1 METLR
6 WEKGT
11 LYLLDQTVL
20 PFTET
25 YLTCTT
31 WQDVHKAISVLA
43 VRGAPAIGVAAA
55 YGVVL
60 GTQSLCEGQ
69 GDKPFLTALQDICTA
84 LDGARP
90 TAVNL
95 HWALEQMMACAKHHG
110 GESPEALVG
119 ILEEKAKAIH
129 ADDVAINT
137 AMAGWGAD
145 EIGKGDRPLTL
156 LTHCNAGALATAG
169 VGTALGIIT
178 ELHRRGKV
186 AMVYADE
193 TRPLLQGARLT
204 AFELMTGGVP
214 VTLITD
220 NMAAWTMKEKGVDAI
235 IVGADR
241 IAANGDTANKIGT
254 YGLSLM
260 AKVLDIPLYIAAPLS
275 TFDRSIADGSQIP
288 IEERNHDEV
297 RSFGG
302 AAAALSDTPVFN
314 PAFDV
319 TPHENI
325 RAIVTEKGVI
335 DRPDTAAVQAF
346 FEKNSL

>member
-60 GTQSLCEGQ
+60 GARSILEKPGE
-69 GDKPFLTALQDICTA
+69 KPFITALQDICTN

-95 HWALEQMMACAKHHG
+95 HWALEQMMACAKAHG
-110 GESPEALVG
+110 GESPTAIVHV
-119 ILEEKAKAIH
+119 LEDKAQAIH

-169 VGTALGIIT
+169 VGTALGVIS
-178 ELHRRGKV
+178 ELHRRGQVK
-186 AMVYADE
+186 MVYADE

-204 AFELMTGGVP
+204 AFELMAGGVP

-260 AKVLDIPLYIAAPLS
+260 PRSWVFPCILQRPCRPLTGPL
-275 TFDRSIADGSQIP
+275 P
-288 IEERNHDEV
+288 
-297 RSFGG
+297 
-302 AAAALSDTPVFN
+302 
-314 PAFDV
+314 
-319 TPHENI
+319 
-325 RAIVTEKGVI
+325 
-335 DRPDTAAVQAF
+335 AAVKSPLKSAVTTKSALLEALPQPF
-346 FEKNSL
+346 RIRRSTTRPLM

>member
-20 PFTET
+20 PFTEN
-25 YLTCTT
+25 YLACTT
-31 WQDVHKAISVLA
+31 WQDVYKAISVLA

-60 GTQSLCEGQ
+60 GARSILDGA
-69 GDKPFLTALQDICTA
+69 GGKPFLTAVQEICTN

-95 HWALEQMMACAKHHG
+95 HWALEQMMDCAKEYG
-110 GESPEALVG
+110 NESPSAIVDA
-119 ILEEKAKAIH
+119 LEEKAKAIH

-137 AMAGWGAD
+137 AMARCGAD
-145 EIGKGDRPLTL
+145 EVGKGDRPLTL

-169 VGTALGIIT
+169 VGTALGVIT
-178 ELHRRGKV
+178 ELHRRKKV
-186 AMVYADE
+186 TMVYADE

-260 AKVLDIPLYIAAPLS
+260 ARALGIPLYIAAPLS
-275 TFDRSIADGSQIP
+275 TFDRSLADGSQIP

-297 RSFGG
+297 RSFRG
-302 AAAALSDTPVFN
+302 AATALSDTPVYN

-325 RAIVTEKGVI
+325 RAIITEKGI
-335 DRPDTAAVQAF
+335 ISHPDTVAVTAF
-346 FEKNSL
+346 FDKHLL